1 MNGYSLKGKIMGL
14 KNLYQLEMEKG
25 KGITVTTSEY
35 LLSLPYEKQMRILAR
50 HLKNLK
56 GALIKKITTDDSKN
70 ETCSGGYDELD
81 KDDLQINIIVTEE
94 LIAKIRKK
102 AEES

>member
-1 MNGYSLKGKIMGL
+1 MGL

-56 GALIKKITTDDSKN
+56 GALIKKSPPMIQKMKLPAEDMMNWIKTISRLTSSLRKN
-70 ETCSGGYDELD
+70 
-81 KDDLQINIIVTEE
+81 
-94 LIAKIRKK
+94 
-102 AEES
+102 

>member
-14 KNLYQLEMEKG
+14 KNLYQIEMEKG

-50 HLKNLK
+50 HLQNLK
-56 GALIKKITTDDSKN
+56 EALLKKITAENSKQKDSN
-70 ETCSGGYDELD
+70 DGYDELD
-81 KDDLQINIIVTEE
+81 KDDLQLNIIVTEE
-94 LIAKIRKK
+94 LISKIRKK
-102 AEES
+102 AGEL

>member
-1 MNGYSLKGKIMGL
+1 MGL
-14 KNLYQLEMEKG
+14 KNLYQIEMEKG
-25 KGITVTTSEY
+25 KGINVTISEY

-56 GALIKKITTDDSKN
+56 EALLKKITADDSKL
-70 ETCSGGYDELD
+70 EGLSGGYDELD

-94 LIAKIRKK
+94 LVSKIRKE